1 MVYPLKI
8 KEIFAGD
15 SKSEMIFAFNGI
27 VTQDL
32 IVSLGETI
40 RGELSLYTK
49 PHLVNRV
56 FAIFIEMAQN
66 VMHYSDEKF
75 YFDQKSFGKGQ
86 LILVKSNDGFEIVI
100 SNRISEAQKKFLVK
114 RVNLVNNMSQNEL
127 KDLYLKTRRQKS
139 IESTKGAGLGF
150 IDIARRSGK
159 PLDVEF
165 EDINSLNHL
174 FRLRVLIQDS

>member
-1 MVYPLKI
+1 MAYPLNI
-8 KEIFAGD
+8 KEIFTGD
-15 SKSEMIFAFNGI
+15 SKSEMVFVFNGI

-86 LILVKSNDGFEIVI
+86 LILLKNHEGFEIII
-100 SNRISEAQKKFLVK
+100 SNRVNDTQKKFLID
-114 RVNLVNNMSQNEL
+114 RVNLVNNMNQNEL
-127 KDLYLKTRRQKS
+127 KDFYLSTRRKKN
-139 IESTKGAGLGF
+139 IESAKGAGLGF
-150 IDIARRSGK
+150 IDIARRSGVN
-159 PLDVEF
+159 LNVDF
-165 EDINSLNHL
+165 ENIDSFHHL
-174 FRLRVLIQDS
+174 FRLRVLVKDC